1 MTPDLGARDRVFI
14 SYSHKD
20 ARWLQR
26 IQVHFSPLERQGKIQ
41 RWDDTMITP
50 GTPGGEVASKIV
62 CFSTINRI
70 AQTNFH

>member
-1 MTPDLGARDRVFI
+1 MTPDLGARDRIFI

-26 IQVHFSPLERQGKIQ
+26 IQVHLSPLERQGKIQ

-50 GTPGGEVASKIV
+50 PHAGWRRSLQD
-62 CFSTINRI
+62 CLFFDD
-70 AQTNFH
+70 Q